1 MLRYAQWY
9 NIHLLG
15 SERDVEAVTATF
27 QNLGFEVRVLPNLKY
42 GELNKAFNNVAL
54 REGEGTTNS

>member
-1 MLRYAQWY
+1 MPGH
-9 NIHLLG
+9 NIHLSG

-27 QNLGFEVRVLPNLKY
+27 QDLGFEVRVLPNLKY

-54 REGEGTTNS
+54 REGET